1 MSPSTIS
8 RRLFRLAALLFL
20 SVAGLTPALRA
31 ATGPMHFIYTYH
43 QFAYDDTL
51 TLVELNVQFSD
62 HGLSYRAGGHGGR
75 VGTLYTRF
83 TFRDSLG
90 NNPSVIDWGVEVP
103 QSAAGSDPQF
113 MLGSRLVGLRPGRYK
128 AQVYYEDLA
137 DAKQRDSAEFDLDV
151 RSFTRRGIQLSDI
164 EIVTEAAWSQ
174 DTANQFYKNGY
185 VVTPNVASL
194 ITPPFLVLNT
204 YIELYN
210 ADTFPASDY
219 KVRYML
225 ADKYRNIFFEKE
237 YSRPKTGAPAV
248 IELNSLPLDSVPSG
262 EYYIVVKS
270 YADGPGAPTDT
281 AVVFRSFTIS
291 NPDMSTMIAMG
302 KGPAEATRKL
312 DLTAAVIDP
321 IYAGM
326 REEELEEEY
335 AKAKYIANEI
345 EKELW
350 DGLQGSEAKA
360 RFLSSFWSVR
370 DLNPETPE
378 NEARD
383 NYYKLVEEARTL
395 YRAPMAQ
402 KGWDSDRGRI
412 LLQYGKPDGVER
424 HIQDFN
430 MRPYEIWHY
439 SSVNYDFVFVDRSE
453 TGLYRLMHSTAPRE
467 RKYENWL
474 QDYATMNKNN

>member
-1 MSPSTIS
+1 MIL
-8 RRLFRLAALLFL
+8 RRFLPLAAVMFL
-20 SVAGLTPALRA
+20 SAAGMGPALRA

-62 HGLSYRAGGHGGR
+62 HGLSYRAGERGGM

-83 TFRDSLG
+83 IFRDSVG
-90 NNPSVIDWGVEVP
+90 KNPIVIDWGVEVP
-103 QSAAGSDPQF
+103 QPQAGADPQF
-113 MLGSRLVGLRPGRYK
+113 MLGSRLVALRPGHYT

-137 DAKQRDSAEFDLDV
+137 DPKQRDSADFALDV
-151 RSFTRRGIQLSDI
+151 RPFTRGGIQLSDI
-164 EIVTEAAWSQ
+164 EIVTEATWSQ

-185 VVTPNVASL
+185 VVMPNVASL
-194 ITPPFLVLNT
+194 VAPPFLVLNS

-210 ADTFPASDY
+210 ADKLPTGEY

-225 ADKYRNIFFEKE
+225 ADKYKNIFFEKE
-237 YSRPKTGAPAV
+237 YTRPRTGSPAV
-248 IELNSLPLDSVPSG
+248 VELNSLPLDSVPSG

-281 AVVFRSFTIS
+281 AMVFRSFTIS
-291 NPDMSTMIAMG
+291 NPDMATMIAMG

-312 DLTAAVIDP
+312 DLAAAVIDP

-326 REEELEEEY
+326 REEELTEEY
-335 AKAKYIANEI
+335 AKAKYIANEF

-350 DGLQGSEAKA
+350 EGLQGSEAKA

-383 NYYKLVEEARTL
+383 NYYKLVEEARKL

-467 RKYENWL
+467 SKHENWL
-474 QDYATMNKNN
+474 VDYATMNKNN